1 MTLPSDPLRL
11 LGFGAGYELVTTHR
25 RDGGAVEE
33 YRHRQTGEAVY
44 IGRPDVL
51 RVQERYRE
59 LLNEY
64 GSIEGLQGQKQR
76 DAATA
81 FLNRATQLVKDTNE
95 KEPGPLL
102 IQGMAARLLARWD
115 LAEESFRAVTI
126 LQPTFLAAW
135 HDLTWALA
143 SLGRL
148 EEAESTARET
158 ITRSLD
164 DPASLGNLASVLR
177 ERGKLDEAL
186 QTIRRALELKAGDR
200 INEAILDQIRKDQ
213 GVPWYKRLFVN

>member
-1 MTLPSDPLRL
+1 
-11 LGFGAGYELVTTHR
+11 
-25 RDGGAVEE
+25 
-33 YRHRQTGEAVY
+33 
-44 IGRPDVL
+44 
-51 RVQERYRE
+51 
-59 LLNEY
+59 
-64 GSIEGLQGQKQR
+64 
-76 DAATA
+76 
-81 FLNRATQLVKDTNE
+81 
-95 KEPGPLL
+95 
-102 IQGMAARLLARWD
+102 MAARLLARWD
-115 LAEESFRAVTI
+115 LAEKSFRAVTI

-164 DPASLGNLASVLR
+164 DPASLGNIASVLR